1 MKSWASA
8 ARAASSIARSPAPG
22 RPQAMLARTVSC
34 KTDEGLLGQER
45 HVLAQPG
52 QGEVAQGER
61 STRSPMEAES
71 SLMNL
76 SVSS

>member
-8 ARAASSIARSPAPG
+8 ARAASSIARSLAPG

-45 HVLAQPG
+45 HVLAQRARG
-52 QGEVAQGER
+52 KSRKER
-61 STRSPMEAES
+61 EALEAPWKPRV
-71 SLMNL
+71 LL
-76 SVSS
+76 RT